1 MNSVLVPRDLLPPA
15 PCDHPSI
22 DDNHHNEFGGV
33 TVWQSLLVTLVITK
47 YVLQWNILKIIYYL
61 LTIAVR
67 CNEFTYQKN
76 SVNTHTQQQQQ
87 ITKTR
92 NSAST
97 QGFTGFSD
105 KANGL

>member
-61 LTIAVR
+61 LITAIR

-76 SVNTHTQQQQQ
+76 SVNTHTQQQQ